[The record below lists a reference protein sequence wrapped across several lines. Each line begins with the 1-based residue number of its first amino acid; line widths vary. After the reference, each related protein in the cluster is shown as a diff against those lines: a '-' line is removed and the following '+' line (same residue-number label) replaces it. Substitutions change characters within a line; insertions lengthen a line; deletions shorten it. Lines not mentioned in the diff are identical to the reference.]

1 MRRITGI
8 NVIVNLRELPVLT
21 LVFQRKFL
29 GNNLDHER
37 KINNLR
43 TVVLNLLIFPTF

>member
-1 MRRITGI
+1 MTGI

-29 GNNLDHER
+29 GNNLDHVR
-37 KINNLR
+37 KINKQRWARDNC
-43 TVVLNLLIFPTF
+43 